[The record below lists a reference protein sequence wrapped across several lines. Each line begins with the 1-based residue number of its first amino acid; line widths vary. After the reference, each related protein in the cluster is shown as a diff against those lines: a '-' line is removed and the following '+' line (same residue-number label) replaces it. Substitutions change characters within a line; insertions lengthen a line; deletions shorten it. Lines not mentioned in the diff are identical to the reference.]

1 VAAPRYRVER
11 LGRHHNRAAFAC
23 GEASLDSYLRER
35 ARQDDDRNVAKVFVL
50 VDEQEERIVGYYT
63 LSASSVQLEN
73 VPLAAQRALPR
84 YPHVPVV
91 LLGRL
96 AIDQD
101 YQGRGLGEVLLFDA
115 LRRGFAVGTQQIA
128 AVAVIVDALHERAR
142 AFYERYGFQRFS
154 DDEYRLFLPMWT
166 IAQLI
171 AEDDA
176 PP

>member
-1 VAAPRYRVER
+1 
-11 LGRHHNRAAFAC
+11 L
-23 GEASLDSYLRER
+23 L
-35 ARQDDDRNVAKVFVL
+35 Q
-50 VDEQEERIVGYYT
+50 
-63 LSASSVQLEN
+63 N
-73 VPLAAQRALPR
+73 VPLAMQSALPR
-84 YPHVPVV
+84 YPLVPVV

-96 AIDQD
+96 AIDHD
-101 YQGRGLGEVLLFDA
+101 YQGRGLGAVLLFDA
-115 LRRGFAVGTQQIA
+115 LRRAFAVGTQQIA